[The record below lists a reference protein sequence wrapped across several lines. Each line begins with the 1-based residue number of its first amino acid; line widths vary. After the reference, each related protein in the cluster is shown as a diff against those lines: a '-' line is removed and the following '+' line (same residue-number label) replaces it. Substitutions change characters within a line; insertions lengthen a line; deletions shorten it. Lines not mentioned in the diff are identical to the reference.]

1 MNIREIK
8 ISDLR
13 LKEIMKEYNITEQE
27 FEYAGAEGVAEL
39 LSWKIGFFRKKDDL
53 SKTVAVWFFEIA
65 DSEMEENANVLLER
79 LGMDFRFGEEIKVI
93 EVFGKPDFFD
103 EGIENTIKYGYVLSP
118 DRFISIGLTNGRL
131 SFLEVVND
139 EPVIKEITSARNS

>member
-27 FEYAGAEGVAEL
+27 LEYAGAEGVAEL

-103 EGIENTIKYGYVLSP
+103 EVIENTIRYGYVLSP

-139 EPVIKEITSARNS
+139 ELVIKEITSARNS

>member
-27 FEYAGAEGVAEL
+27 LEYAGAEGVAEL

-103 EGIENTIKYGYVLSP
+103 EVLENTIRYGYVLSP

>member
-27 FEYAGAEGVAEL
+27 LEYAGAEGVAEL

-65 DSEMEENANVLLER
+65 DSEMEETANVLLER

-103 EGIENTIKYGYVLSP
+103 EVIENTIRYGYVLSP

-139 EPVIKEITSARNS
+139 ELVIKEITSARNS

>member
-27 FEYAGAEGVAEL
+27 LEYAGAEGVAEL

-103 EGIENTIKYGYVLSP
+103 EVIENTIRYGYVLSP